1 MGEIILKALVLFG
14 IVIFAYLLKQL
25 PLFRGQEN
33 FEVVSRIV
41 LYVTLPASIISNL
54 NGTVFHPSLLLLC
67 VFGFLC
73 NWIYIAVSYIFG
85 KDRDQ
90 QSFMMINM
98 NGYNIGNFAL
108 PFITYFVQGTPIL
121 YVSMFDAGSALMV
134 MSGNYLVA
142 RTVKDGKPQNLSGVN
157 IIKRFFSSPAV
168 VAYVVM
174 VTLSLFSLSLP
185 KVLGEFVGI
194 IGGANT
200 FLCMFMIGLAL
211 EMRIDREKL
220 SAILKILS
228 LRYGVALVLAV
239 MVYFFL
245 PGDLTMKKILIILLF
260 APVASA
266 APMFTNWLG
275 GDLELSAQVNSLTI
289 IISMVIISGLLTL

>member
-1 MGEIILKALVLFG
+1 MGEIIQKALVLFG
-14 IVIFAYLLKQL
+14 IVIFAYLLKQA

-41 LYVTLPASIISNL
+41 MYVTLPASIISNL
-54 NGTVFHPSLLLLC
+54 NGTAFHPSLLLLC

-142 RTVKDGKPQNLSGVN
+142 RMVKDGKSQNLSGVN
-157 IIKRFFSSPAV
+157 ILKRFFSSPAV
-168 VAYVVM
+168 IAYVVM

-185 KVLGEFVGI
+185 KVLGEFVDI

-220 SAILKILS
+220 SAISKILS
-228 LRYGVALVLAV
+228 LRYGVALMLAV

-245 PGDLTMKKILIILLF
+245 PSDLMMKKILIILLF

>member
-25 PLFRGQEN
+25 PLFSGQEN